1 MKKTLLAALA
11 ALSLFTLFG
20 CNNRTETQ
28 PLIPAQAAELKPMQQ
43 SYRGVIPCA
52 DCEGIETSLFLEK

>member
-1 MKKTLLAALA
+1 MKKSLLTALA

-28 PLIPAQAAELKPMQQ
+28 TLIPAQAAELKPMQQ
-43 SYRGVIPCA
+43 SYRGVVPCE
-52 DCEGIETSLFLEK
+52 DCDCY